1 MTRLAAVIDGVVRW
15 LGIAIL
21 CCVTIVMLAQ
31 VFFRYVLNDSLL
43 WSEELAVWG
52 LIWIVFL
59 GSVHLM
65 RGNLHVSIPGLVDI
79 LPPTARRI
87 TRLAATLIS
96 ACFLGLFFVV
106 SLEATVGGFHT
117 RSPSMGISTQWA
129 KLIIPISTGLMTL
142 IAVLQIARGLRN
154 RDADDPAVPPKDP

>member
-1 MTRLAAVIDGVVRW
+1 MSRLAEVMDGVVRW
-15 LGIAIL
+15 LGITIL
-21 CCVTIVMLAQ
+21 CCVTMIMLAQ

-87 TRLAATLIS
+87 IRLVATLVS

-106 SLEATVGGFHT
+106 SLEATIGGFHT

-129 KLIIPISTGLMTL
+129 KLVIPIATGLMTL
-142 IAVLQIARGLRN
+142 IAVLQVVRAVRN
-154 RDADDPAVPPKDP
+154 RGADDPAVPPKDP